1 MTGSKKIELI
11 TRNTEE
17 VLSEN
22 DLEKL
27 IASGTELCHYIGFEI
42 SGKVHLGTGLM
53 SMGKVA
59 DFLRAG
65 VKCRIFLADFHSY
78 LNNKLGANWENIR
91 KASQEYFQEG
101 LIASLKCFGVDVG
114 SEIKKGNLRFIS
126 GKELYENNLIHWETF
141 MEVGK
146 HITLS
151 RNLRSISI
159 MGKKMGHD
167 VDMATLFYPPL
178 QVADIF
184 TLGVNL
190 AHAGIDQ
197 RKAHV
202 IARQVAKKITI
213 NPLKDK
219 SGKIVAPVAIHQ
231 NTIAG
236 LEGPKEKE
244 KKSRGELEIDLK
256 MSKSK
261 PETAIFVH
269 DAPEKIREK
278 IKAAF
283 CPPKEIEFNPIINWI
298 EFLIFWGQG
307 KGNFEI
313 KRKKEFGGNKNYQ
326 TIVQIK
332 TDYQK
337 GSLHPMDLKEAA
349 ASWLINKLEPA
360 RKHFQKEKPK
370 KGLKFLE
377 KITS

>member
-1 MTGSKKIELI
+1 MDLKEKLALI
-11 TRNTEE
+11 LRNTQE
-17 VLSEN
+17 VLTRE

-27 IASGTELCHYIGFEI
+27 ISSGTELRHYIGLEI

-65 VKCRIFLADFHSY
+65 VKCTIFLADFHSY
-78 LNNKLGANWENIR
+78 LNNKLGGDWENIR
-91 KASQEYFQEG
+91 IATDQYFKEG
-101 LIASLKCFGVDVG
+101 LTASLKCFGIDVDQEV
-114 SEIKKGNLRFIS
+114 KKGSLRFVV
-126 GKELYENNLIHWETF
+126 GKDLYRDNLIHWETF

-159 MGKKMGHD
+159 MGKKKGQE

-184 TLGVNL
+184 TLGVNI

-202 IARQVAKKITI
+202 IARQVAKKLNI

-219 SGKIVAPVAIHQ
+219 RGRVIAPVAVHQ

-236 LEGPKEKE
+236 LEGPGKGAKRSE
-244 KKSRGELEIDLK
+244 ELAIELK

-261 PETAIFVH
+261 PDSAIFVH
-269 DAPEKIREK
+269 DSPDEIRK
-278 IKAAF
+278 KVRKAF
-283 CPPKEIEFNPIINWI
+283 CPPKEIEFNPIINWVQY
-298 EFLIFWGQG
+298 LIFWGG
-307 KGNFEI
+307 DRGEFEI
-313 KRKKEFGGNKNYQ
+313 KRKEEFGGGKTYQ
-326 TIVQIK
+326 RFTELAS
-332 TDYQK
+332 DYRQGK
-337 GSLHPMDLKEAA
+337 LHPLDLKEAV
-349 ASWLINKLEPA
+349 SDWLIQKLAPA
-360 RKHFQKEKPK
+360 RKHFSGKKAKE
-370 KGLKFLE
+370 GLKLIE
-377 KITS
+377 RLT